1 MSTSLLY
8 ATQYPINDKISIRIP
23 TVDEIL
29 KDEDAYYSLL
39 TPIVGTPYDFM
50 VQLDNMGKDFSQI
63 TEFELFLMLFPTL
76 QQMNNTQMIFGN
88 LDLSKFVLAE
98 NEQNKTIVLYDP
110 ENDIVID
117 RAIHDKMCRVLR
129 KINHLEKNNKRPGN
143 EEGKKF
149 MLQRMR
155 IKQKNASRRKKSS
168 QLEDLIIAMVNTEQY
183 KYDYQGTLGLTIY
196 QFNSSVYQIVR
207 KINYDNTM
215 IGCYAGTVNMKD
227 LSQDDLNWITQ
238 K

>member
-50 VQLDNMGKDFSQI
+50 VQLDDMGKDFSQI

-129 KINHLEKNNKRPGN
+129 KINHLEKNNKHPGN

-155 IKQKNASRRKKSS
+155 IKQKNAARRKKSS